1 MRITNQDIRQEA
13 KTARV
18 YLWEVADRLGVTDA
32 TFSRKLRKEFST
44 EEKEKILAIIHEI
57 KEGR

>member
-1 MRITNQDIRQEA
+1 MEITNQDIKQQA

-18 YLWEVADRLGVTDA
+18 YLWEIADHLGVTDA
-32 TFSRKLRKEFST
+32 TFSRKLRKEFPT
-44 EEKEKILAIIHEI
+44 EEKEKILAIIREI

>member
-1 MRITNQDIRQEA
+1 MEITNQDIRQQA
-13 KTARV
+13 KTSRV

-32 TFSRKLRKEFST
+32 TFSRKLRKEFPT

>member
-1 MRITNQDIRQEA
+1 MRITNQDIRQQA